1 MRRENLAEES
11 CCCFLCENAKLVFT
25 GGWTQ
30 KVATSR
36 AESQIK
42 VGDIKQMQG
51 VQMLALVQQ
60 RRQMADGHF

>member
-1 MRRENLAEES
+1 M
-11 CCCFLCENAKLVFT
+11 
-25 GGWTQ
+25 
-30 KVATSR
+30 ATSR